1 MKEISKKIISDLEIN
16 NPNFETQTLI
26 GKLQNESNLENLI
39 LPLSLLTK
47 ETIKSLVVDLNK
59 EVIKRQDAG
68 LQGIINPSSGYLQIF
83 NINGV
88 NYTRDGLMSSEN
100 IKNLYEKCKTLGI
113 NLNGFINEIEN
124 GYKIDPD
131 KIITKL
137 IIANLNCNFKECID
151 FLKNFISDKEANATF
166 LLSCIFDLLPKDEQY
181 ELLNNQIL
189 FLSGEL
195 NDQNNNPININNFAN
210 LKKINPKLVEPGDTI
225 ITKNKEMITIN
236 NLSDLSL
243 IQNEDYVLLRVDIPT
258 DLKPAI
264 YITNSDNILENSYTS
279 EEALLGYDIILLSK
293 GKNINTDRLKSFIK
307 YINRFN
313 NEIYDPDNIIE
324 ILKDSKNENHEN
336 IKQYL
341 LKCQEKVVQ
350 FKDHLKTYGILIKD
364 SNSEDYFN
372 NYYNFNIF
380 DDFESQIKEKCIED
394 FFKLKNI
401 NIEKILNFNK

>member
-1 MKEISKKIISDLEIN
+1 MIKKI
-16 NPNFETQTLI
+16 
-26 GKLQNESNLENLI
+26 K
-39 LPLSLLTK
+39 
-47 ETIKSLVVDLNK
+47 
-59 EVIKRQDAG
+59 
-68 LQGIINPSSGYLQIF
+68 
-83 NINGV
+83 
-88 NYTRDGLMSSEN
+88 
-100 IKNLYEKCKTLGI
+100 
-113 NLNGFINEIEN
+113 
-124 GYKIDPD
+124 
-131 KIITKL
+131 
-137 IIANLNCNFKECID
+137 
-151 FLKNFISDKEANATF
+151 
-166 LLSCIFDLLPKDEQY
+166 
-181 ELLNNQIL
+181 
-189 FLSGEL
+189 
-195 NDQNNNPININNFAN
+195 
-210 LKKINPKLVEPGDTI
+210 PKLVESGDKKKK
-225 ITKNKEMITIN
+225 KNKEIITIN

-293 GKNINTDRLKSFIK
+293 GKNINTNRLKSFIK
-307 YINRFN
+307 YINKFN

-401 NIEKILNFNK
+401 NIEKILNFNKQIPELKKRIEKLINKFNNNYNEIFNFLKNNPEFAFDLIFHDKQLIFHEYLKSYNQFEKIKTEIKKNAQLIAPKNREQLKLGNVNLSEINPNFYKNFPTYYKLNENLITDEEIKLDFVVRSFSNKYQIVVTNDFNNSELNDLYGNIIPDNKRILDKENNRLFSTSNKLI

>member
-100 IKNLYEKCKTLGI
+100 IKNLYKKCETLGI

-151 FLKNFISDKEANATF
+151 VLKNFISDEEANATF

-195 NDQNNNPININNFAN
+195 NDQNNEKININNFAN

-243 IQNEDYVLLRVDIPT
+243 IQNEDYVLLRVDIPS

-341 LKCQEKVVQ
+341 LECQEKIIQ
-350 FKDHLKTYGILIKD
+350 FKDHLKAYGILIKD

-401 NIEKILNFNK
+401 NIKKILNFNK

>member
-100 IKNLYEKCKTLGI
+100 IKNLYKKCETLGI

-151 FLKNFISDKEANATF
+151 VLKNFISDEEANATF

-195 NDQNNNPININNFAN
+195 NDQNNEKININNFAN

-243 IQNEDYVLLRVDIPT
+243 IQNEDYVLLRVDIPS

-279 EEALLGYDIILLSK
+279 EEALLGYDIILL
-293 GKNINTDRLKSFIK
+293 N
-307 YINRFN
+307 
-313 NEIYDPDNIIE
+313 
-324 ILKDSKNENHEN
+324 
-336 IKQYL
+336 
-341 LKCQEKVVQ
+341 
-350 FKDHLKTYGILIKD
+350 
-364 SNSEDYFN
+364 
-372 NYYNFNIF
+372 
-380 DDFESQIKEKCIED
+380 
-394 FFKLKNI
+394 
-401 NIEKILNFNK
+401 